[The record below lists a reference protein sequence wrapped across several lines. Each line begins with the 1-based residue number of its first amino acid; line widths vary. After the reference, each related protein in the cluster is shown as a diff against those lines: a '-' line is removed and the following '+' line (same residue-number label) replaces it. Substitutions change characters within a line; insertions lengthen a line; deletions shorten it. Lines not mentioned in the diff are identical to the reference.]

1 MPSSINKNLPQSRNF
16 FEPLSG
22 EEIRRAVQILRG
34 DARVGARTR
43 FVSVSLLEP
52 PKDVVLDSGPEATVE
67 REAFAILLDN
77 ATGETHE
84 VAVSLSSGAIS
95 DWKTLRGVQ
104 PGIMLDEFFEAEEM
118 LKKDPVFQEALR
130 KRGVTNFD
138 LIMVDPWAAGNYG
151 AKEEN
156 EHRVIR
162 ALTWVRS
169 EPTDNGY
176 ARPVEG
182 LMALVDLNEMKLI
195 GIEDTGVVPF
205 PPKPGNYSQEYI
217 KEFRPDLKPL
227 EITQPEGP
235 SFTVNGHEVC
245 WQKWRICVGFT
256 HREGLV
262 LHTVS
267 YEDGGK
273 RRPIFYRASLSEMV
287 VPYGDPHQNNFR
299 KNAFDVG
306 EYGIGMLANALERGC
321 DCLGEIF
328 YFDAFITNSAG
339 EVVKLPNAIC
349 MHEEDY
355 GIGWK
360 HTDWRTN
367 EVEVRRSRRLV
378 LSFIATVGNYEYG
391 FFWYFY
397 QDGTIQFEVKLTGI
411 MNTCSA
417 FPGEKSK
424 YGTLVA
430 PQLYAPNH
438 QHFFN
443 IRMDMMVDGP
453 NNSVYEVDTVADP
466 QGPENPHGNAFYAR
480 ATLLGNETARLI
492 DPLNGRYWKI
502 TNPGSTNETGDPVA
516 YKLMPGENVRA
527 FAQEGSWIVKR
538 APFITKHLWVTS
550 YDAAEK
556 YATGDYPNQ
565 HAGGDGLGKYISQ
578 GRSTENTNVVV
589 WYTMGA
595 HHLPR
600 PEDWPVMPVQ
610 YIGFHLKPAG
620 FFDRNPAFD
629 VPPSRKSACC
639 TH

>member
-1 MPSSINKNLPQSRNF
+1 MKSSLHPL
-16 FEPLSG
+16 EPLG
-22 EEIRRAVQILRG
+22 PEEITGAVTLLRK
-34 DARVGARTR
+34 DPRVGARTR
-43 FVSVSLLEP
+43 FVCVNLLEP
-52 PKDVVLDSGPEATVE
+52 EKAIVLGFVSGQAVE
-67 REAFAILLDN
+67 RQAFAILLDN
-77 ATGETHE
+77 ATGGTFEA
-84 VAVSLSSGAIS
+84 VVSLTSGTIMS
-95 DWKTLRGVQ
+95 WQHRPGMQ
-104 PGIMLDEFFEAEEM
+104 PGIMLDEFFEAEEA

-130 KRGVTNFD
+130 KRGVTDFD

-151 AKEEN
+151 AKEES
-156 EHRVIR
+156 ERRVMR

-169 EPTDNGY
+169 EPKDNGY

-195 GIEDTGVVPF
+195 GLEDTGVVPF
-205 PPKPGNYSQEYI
+205 PPTPGNYSREYI
-217 KEFRPDLKPL
+217 KDFRQDLKPL
-227 EITQPEGP
+227 QITQTEGP
-235 SFTVNGHEVC
+235 SFKVNGHEVT
-245 WQKWRICVGFT
+245 WQKWKLRIGFT
-256 HREGLV
+256 QREGLV
-262 LHTVS
+262 LHTIT

-273 RRPIFYRASLSEMV
+273 ERPLIYRASLSEMV

-321 DCLGEIF
+321 DCLGEIY
-328 YFDAFITNSAG
+328 YFDAYITNSSGA
-339 EVVKLPNAIC
+339 VVKLPNAIC

-378 LSFIATVGNYEYG
+378 ISFIATVGNYEYG

-397 QDGTIQFEVKLTGI
+397 QEGTIQYEVKLTGI

-424 YGTLVA
+424 YGAEVA

-438 QHFFN
+438 QHFFSV
-443 IRMDMMVDGP
+443 RMDMMVDGQ
-453 NNSVYEVDTVADP
+453 NNSLYEVDTVSDP
-466 QGPENPHGNAFYAR
+466 IGPENPHGNAFYAK
-480 ATLLGNETARLI
+480 ATLLKNEKETGRLI

-502 TNPGSTNETGDPVA
+502 TNPGSLNGVGEPVA
-516 YKLMPGENVRA
+516 YKLVPGDNVRA

-538 APFITKHLWVTS
+538 APFITKHLWATA
-550 YDAAEK
+550 YDPAEK

-565 HAGGDGLGKYISQ
+565 HPGGEGLAKFISRE
-578 GRSTENTNVVV
+578 RSIENTNLVV

-600 PEDWPVMPVQ
+600 PEDWPVMPTQ

-620 FFDRNPAFD
+620 FFDRNPALD
-629 VPPSRKSACC
+629 LPPPEEKTCC
-639 TH
+639 QS